1 MSQLYLELLEN
12 NINLYY
18 FDISKK
24 KDILLVFTQFLLQN
38 KSQNNLFT
46 SLTIHNNE
54 ISIICDSSI
63 ENFLDFDDFVV
74 KKNFRCVKI
83 YDICDNIE
91 QIGIVAKISNI
102 LTTIDIP
109 ILYINSYN
117 NNYVIIENIHITN
130 ALKELEKF
138 DFSMI

>member
-1 MSQLYLELLEN
+1 MNQLYLELLEN

-24 KDILLVFTQFLLQN
+24 KDILLIFTQFLLQN

-46 SLTIHNNE
+46 SLTINNNE

-63 ENFLDFDDFVV
+63 ENFIDFNDFVV

-83 YDICDNIE
+83 YDTCDNIE

-102 LTTIDIP
+102 LTTINIP

-130 ALKELEKF
+130 ALQELEKF